1 MAASIDTSPCT
12 VPRWLPGGH
21 SQTLYGALFT
31 PYKRVAFS
39 RERIDTPDGDFI
51 DFDWARPEPTDQFAP
66 SRTRAMLLLHGLEGS
81 SQSRYAQSIT
91 QYFSARGWAVVVAHF
106 RGCSGTPNR
115 LARAYHSG
123 DTQEVDFI
131 VSTLKAKLPEADWH
145 AVGISLGGNALLKYL
160 GECTQQAGW
169 FKAACAISV
178 PVDLVASG
186 NYLSDQFFNREVYT
200 RFFLHALKPKVLAK
214 AKRFPGTIDA
224 ERVAKAKTL
233 RDFDDAYTAP
243 MHGFINALDYWTKAS
258 SKPWLTSIDV
268 PTLLI
273 NARNDPFWP
282 ESCLPS
288 SGEASDKMTL
298 HYPAEGGHAGFVTG
312 GFPGDLGWLPARIN
326 RFFETTINEHISK
339 RM

>member
-1 MAASIDTSPCT
+1 MAARIDTSPCP
-12 VPRWLPGGH
+12 VPPWLPGGH
-21 SQTLYGALFT
+21 FQTLYGALFT
-31 PYKRVAFS
+31 PYERLGFI
-39 RERIDTPDGDFI
+39 RERVDTPDGDFI
-51 DFDWARPEPTDQFAP
+51 DFDWSKPWQDDQANP
-66 SRTRAMLLLHGLEGS
+66 SHQRAMLLLHGLEGS
-81 SQSRYAQSIT
+81 SQSRYAQSIAH
-91 QYFSARGWAVVVAHF
+91 YFWSRGWVVVVAHF

-131 VSTLKAKLPEADWH
+131 VNTLTTKLPQADWH

-160 GECTQQAGW
+160 GECCEQANW

-214 AKRFPGTIDA
+214 ARQFPGAIDV

-243 MHGFINALDYWTKAS
+243 MHGFRDALDYWTTAS
-258 SKPWLTSIDV
+258 SKPWLTKIDV

-282 ESCLPS
+282 EACLPS
-288 SGEASDKMTL
+288 SAEASDNMML

-312 GFPGDLGWLPARIN
+312 SFPGNLDWLPARID
-326 RFFETTINEHISK
+326 RFFCD
-339 RM
+339 